1 MKSTYLVV
9 FTARLASLGESL
21 GVSGRSKLVVDPRP
35 PRADVRNTNDGCL
48 PIDEADGGR
57 ELLMLSTL
65 ASVFTALTFDFLLL
79 RLDLSR

>member
-21 GVSGRSKLVVDPRP
+21 GVSGRSILVVDPRP